1 MVSPGQNDLSSDKSQ
16 IDPFVKKQNAKLTQV
31 IQNFFSK
38 SVQIVLQSRIQSESH
53 NKEEQLKVGG
63 DVGGH
68 NVSSKINKW
77 FNLHMYN
84 DNLPKEEL
92 KLWKNIN
99 DVSQM
104 PPMIIEVYLDLRQ
117 LTAIQTVIL
126 RDDNGN
132 PWTVA
137 KGGSKKHEVVLERWL
152 IEFDANTVSGTIVDE
167 LPLIYKQAIILFRSL
182 YGYTRLMPTF
192 KLKKNLNKSN
202 LNIGCKILDGKQP
215 ISSKGRIGLSKSII
229 PHQMLTTESH
239 MSHKHFLPIQTTL
252 GTLKISIAYRNH
264 HEFSIHDNEELLS
277 THFVNIDDND
287 KDSEITPV
295 EIEFKEELK
304 IDRDSTTN
312 EKVNE
317 PEDDELHHADVE
329 SSQEHLQSEEPDE
342 SFEQDAKHIS
352 GSRKKFSISNNA
364 SMSLSPCSSGPQ
376 TVTEYSPSHN
386 KPSANTTPI
395 VSQRP
400 TINPFKVGSIST
412 SPPATTNFGG
422 SSLERKVSITSNKS
436 ASNASLA
443 AMLRNP
449 RSSTSSTNTTANI
462 PIANNNSNNQYNSTF
477 PRSVSS
483 SHGSNLAHD
492 NDNLL
497 GFSNPDNTS
506 NTPRFSSSFGSRASR
521 RFSNTSGRQSSLPS
535 GNMNDTSLL
544 ATSAGLASSDAP
556 MSGLYI
562 DDDIGDFVRM
572 IDSKS
577 DLRFSGYNSNNDS
590 KISYNQGSNSQIDA
604 LNKFQMLKNQHQQL
618 SDSVSASLILHHN
631 QLSGSRPSSRKSSH
645 SIHSPPPSLPSGS
658 YDNSHLPSI
667 NSKLREN
674 SSTSGNDDNLAR
686 DSGTPSSRKNSFDYS
701 TNSNTTFLKSPITN
715 KLVSSPV
722 TSTTP
727 IHSCLHKTNN
737 ESGVISGLATT
748 PSIYNDRR
756 QIHYES
762 VFDDDDD
769 DYANNTADN
778 RDQDDSLKLYLTN
791 KLANAPKS
799 NTNSRS
805 LKSSTNP
812 PNIGEDD
819 DDDDD
824 DLLFTMSDM
833 NLAKH

>member
-1 MVSPGQNDLSSDKSQ
+1 VS
-16 IDPFVKKQNAKLTQV
+16 A
-31 IQNFFSK
+31 
-38 SVQIVLQSRIQSESH
+38 
-53 NKEEQLKVGG
+53 
-63 DVGGH
+63 
-68 NVSSKINKW
+68 
-77 FNLHMYN
+77 
-84 DNLPKEEL
+84 
-92 KLWKNIN
+92 
-99 DVSQM
+99 
-104 PPMIIEVYLDLRQ
+104 
-117 LTAIQTVIL
+117 
-126 RDDNGN
+126 
-132 PWTVA
+132 
-137 KGGSKKHEVVLERWL
+137 
-152 IEFDANTVSGTIVDE
+152 DE
-167 LPLIYKQAIILFRSL
+167 D
-182 YGYTRLMPTF
+182 
-192 KLKKNLNKSN
+192 LNK
-202 LNIGCKILDGKQP
+202 
-215 ISSKGRIGLSKSII
+215 
-229 PHQMLTTESH
+229 
-239 MSHKHFLPIQTTL
+239 
-252 GTLKISIAYRNH
+252 
-264 HEFSIHDNEELLS
+264 
-277 THFVNIDDND
+277 
-287 KDSEITPV
+287 
-295 EIEFKEELK
+295 
-304 IDRDSTTN
+304 
-312 EKVNE
+312 
-317 PEDDELHHADVE
+317 PEDDDAD
-329 SSQEHLQSEEPDE
+329 SSREHLQSEEPYQ
-342 SFEQDAKHIS
+342 SFEQDAKDIS
-352 GSRKKFSISNNA
+352 GSHKKFSISNNA

-376 TVTEYSPSHN
+376 TVKEDSPSYK
-386 KPSANTTPI
+386 KPLANTPPI

-462 PIANNNSNNQYNSTF
+462 PIANNNSNNQLNSAV
-477 PRSVSS
+477 PRSISS

-492 NDNLL
+492 NDNIL
-497 GFSNPDNTS
+497 GFSNPENTS

-535 GNMNDTSLL
+535 SNMNDTSLL

-645 SIHSPPPSLPSGS
+645 SIHSPPPSIPSGS

-674 SSTSGNDDNLAR
+674 SSTSGIEDDHGR
-686 DSGTPSSRKNSFDYS
+686 DSGAPSPRKDSFDYT
-701 TNSNTTFLKSPITN
+701 TNNNTTFLKNPIVN

-737 ESGVISGLATT
+737 EPVISGLATT

-769 DYANNTADN
+769 DDDYATNGGDN
-778 RDQDDSLKLYLTN
+778 RNQDDSLKLYLTN
-791 KLANAPKS
+791 KIANASKS
-799 NTNSRS
+799 RDNSRS
-805 LKSSTNP
+805 LKSSNP
-812 PNIGEDD
+812 PNIGD

>member
-1 MVSPGQNDLSSDKSQ
+1 MVSPGQNDLSSDQ
-16 IDPFVKKQNAKLTQV
+16 GLMDPFVKKQNAKLIQV

-38 SVQIVLQSRIQSESH
+38 SVQIVLQSRIQSEGH
-53 NKEEQLKVGG
+53 NTEDRLKVGG
-63 DVGGH
+63 GAVNH
-68 NVSSKINKW
+68 NTSSKINKW

-84 DNLPKEEL
+84 DSLPKEEL
-92 KLWKNIN
+92 KLWKNFN

-117 LTAIQTVIL
+117 LTSRQTVVL

-137 KGGSKKHEVVLERWL
+137 KGGSRKHEVVLERWL
-152 IEFDANTVSGTIVDE
+152 IEFDANIVSGTIVDE

-182 YGYTRLMPTF
+182 YGYTRLMPAF
-192 KLKKNLNKSN
+192 KLKKSLNKSN

-264 HEFSIHDNEELLS
+264 HEFSLLDNEELLS
-277 THFVNIDDND
+277 THFINIDDNKEAD
-287 KDSEITPV
+287 IIPIGTKS
-295 EIEFKEELK
+295 KEELSIERVSADEDLNK
-304 IDRDSTTN
+304 
-312 EKVNE
+312 
-317 PEDDELHHADVE
+317 PEDDDAD
-329 SSQEHLQSEEPDE
+329 SSREHLQSEEPYQ
-342 SFEQDAKHIS
+342 SFEQDAKDIS
-352 GSRKKFSISNNA
+352 GSHKKFSISNNA

-376 TVTEYSPSHN
+376 TVKEDSPSYK
-386 KPSANTTPI
+386 KPLANTPPI

-462 PIANNNSNNQYNSTF
+462 PIANNNSNNQLNSAV
-477 PRSVSS
+477 PRSISS

-492 NDNLL
+492 NDNIL
-497 GFSNPDNTS
+497 GFSNPENTS

-535 GNMNDTSLL
+535 SNMNDTSLL

-645 SIHSPPPSLPSGS
+645 SIHSPPPSIPSGS

-674 SSTSGNDDNLAR
+674 SSTSGIEDDHGR
-686 DSGTPSSRKNSFDYS
+686 DSGAPSPRKDSFDYT
-701 TNSNTTFLKSPITN
+701 TNNNTTFLKNPIVN

-737 ESGVISGLATT
+737 EPVISGLATT

-769 DYANNTADN
+769 DDDYATNGGDN
-778 RDQDDSLKLYLTN
+778 RNQDDSLKLYLTN
-791 KLANAPKS
+791 KIANASKS
-799 NTNSRS
+799 RDNSRS
-805 LKSSTNP
+805 LKSSNP
-812 PNIGEDD
+812 PNIGD